1 MEETELRDARLRQ
14 MKWRASGLLVLAGV
28 IYVAAESLRGQ
39 YSWLYWFSI
48 TAEAAMVGAIADWFA
63 VTALFHHPFG
73 LRFIPHTAIIP
84 RNKARIATGLSAFIQ
99 TNFLTSAAVVQR
111 IRDFRPAR
119 TLYGWLLR
127 PENAEAEVA
136 DALHD
141 RRDFRPART
150 LYGWLLRP
158 ENAEAVATYVARL
171 TAYGLNALDDE
182 RVRHYLQ
189 QTIARQLQNADVA
202 GAAAQLL
209 DVLTENKRHHELLDA
224 ALRAL
229 DEVLAR
235 AETQAYIAGEVAKSA
250 PLLKWLSDWLQL
262 KLDDR
267 AALKIVEVAV
277 KKISEV
283 RHDQDHEL
291 RKRFDAFVSQFIA
304 RLKTDDALRDKVHRL
319 RDEALESPALGRY
332 IGGLWSEFREW
343 LAAEHDRRP
352 ASLHQ
357 RVTAMLES
365 LGRTLRADRE
375 IQQWIDEQILRAAPA
390 LVEEHRA
397 KIGRF
402 IEDQIMGWQEEKLV
416 VELERHIGPDLQYIR
431 INGTLVGG
439 LAGLIIAALTQL
451 AR

>member
-127 PENAEAEVA
+127 PENAEA
-136 DALHD
+136 
-141 RRDFRPART
+141 
-150 LYGWLLRP
+150 
-158 ENAEAVATYVARL
+158 VATYVARL

-189 QTIARQLQNADVA
+189 QTIARQLRNADVA

-343 LAAEHDRRP
+343 LAAEQDRRP

-365 LGRTLRADRE
+365 LGQTLRADRE
-375 IQQWIDEQILRAAPA
+375 IQQWIDEQILQAAPA
-390 LVEEHRA
+390 LVEEYRA

-416 VELERHIGPDLQYIR
+416 AELERHIGPDLQYIR

-439 LAGLIIAALTQL
+439 LAGLLIAALTQL
-451 AR
+451 VR

>member
-1 MEETELRDARLRQ
+1 MKEEIELRDARLRR
-14 MKWRASGLLVLAGV
+14 MKWFASGLLALA
-28 IYVAAESLRGQ
+28 AALYIAAQALEARYPWLR
-39 YSWLYWFSI
+39 WLSI
-48 TAEAAMVGAIADWFA
+48 IAEASMVGAIADWFA

-84 RNKARIATGLSAFIQ
+84 RNKERIATGLSHFIQ

-119 TLYGWLLR
+119 TLYSWLLR
-127 PENAEAEVA
+127 A
-136 DALHD
+136 
-141 RRDFRPART
+141 
-150 LYGWLLRP
+150 
-158 ENAEAVATYVARL
+158 ENAEAVATYVTRL
-171 TAYGLNALDDE
+171 TAYGLTALDDE
-182 RVRHYLQ
+182 RVSNYLQ
-189 QTIARQLQNADVA
+189 QTIARRLQQADVA

-235 AETQAYIAGEVAKSA
+235 ADTQAYIAGEVAKSA

-267 AALKIVEVAV
+267 AALKIVQVAV
-277 KKISEV
+277 QKISEV
-283 RHDQDHEL
+283 RHNQDHEL
-291 RKRFDAFVSQFIA
+291 RKRFDAFAAEFIA

-319 RDEALESPALGRY
+319 RDDALESPALGRY
-332 IGGLWSEFREW
+332 IGGLWTELRDW

-357 RVTAMLES
+357 RVTAMLEA

-375 IQQWIDEQILRAAPA
+375 IQDWIDEQILKAAPA
-390 LVEEHRA
+390 LVEEYRA

-439 LAGLIIAALTQL
+439 LAGLLISVLTQL

>member
-127 PENAEAEVA
+127 PENAEAVA
-136 DALHD
+136 S
-141 RRDFRPART
+141 
-150 LYGWLLRP
+150 
-158 ENAEAVATYVARL
+158 YVARL

-343 LAAEHDRRP
+343 LAAEQDRRP

-365 LGRTLRADRE
+365 LGQTLRADRE
-375 IQQWIDEQILRAAPA
+375 IQQWIDEQILQAAPA
-390 LVEEHRA
+390 LVEEYRA

-416 VELERHIGPDLQYIR
+416 AELERHIGPDLQYIR

-439 LAGLIIAALTQL
+439 LAGLLIAALTQL
-451 AR
+451 VR

>member
-1 MEETELRDARLRQ
+1 MEETRARDARLRR
-14 MKWRASGLLVLAGV
+14 MKWWATGLLALAGV
-28 IYVAAESLRGQ
+28 IYVAAQAYQPR
-39 YSWLYWFSI
+39 YPWLYYVGI

-99 TNFLTSAAVVQR
+99 NNFLTSEAVVQR

-127 PENAEAEVA
+127 A
-136 DALHD
+136 
-141 RRDFRPART
+141 
-150 LYGWLLRP
+150 

-182 RVRHYLQ
+182 RVRNYLQ
-189 QTIARQLQNADVA
+189 QTIARRLQHADVA

-235 AETQAYIAGEVAKSA
+235 ADTQAYIAGEVAKSA

-283 RHDQDHEL
+283 RRDQDHEL
-291 RKRFDAFVSQFIA
+291 RQRFDAFVHQFIEK
-304 RLKTDDALRDKVHRL
+304 LKSDDALRAKVHRL

-365 LGRTLRADRE
+365 LGQTLCADRE

-390 LVEEHRA
+390 LVEEYRA